1 VEKLYRIKEAS
12 EILGVHPKTLQR
24 WAREGK
30 IRVVKTIGGIR
41 RIPESEIRRLL
52 GEEVKR
58 VDEIREVRVVL
69 YARAYDQHLDR
80 QLELLRKYAQK
91 KGYKIVEE
99 VKDRASGLKE
109 DRRGIKRIFELAEK
123 GLIDKVI
130 VTYPDRLARFGLKY
144 IERHLSYCGV
154 LKEYIKPKEQK
165 EPKEELIEDL
175 ISIITSLC
183 KLYGMRSHKV
193 KKLKETVE
201 KVLRNGSN

>member
-1 VEKLYRIKEAS
+1 M
-12 EILGVHPKTLQR
+12 G
-24 WAREGK
+24 EG
-30 IRVVKTIGGIR
+30 IRVVKTVGGIR

-52 GEEVKR
+52 GEEVKI
-58 VDEIREVRVVL
+58 DEIREVRVVL

-80 QLELLRKYAQK
+80 QLELVRKYAQK

-130 VTYPDRLARFGLKY
+130 VMYPDRLARFGLKY

-154 LKEYIKPKEQK
+154 LIEYIKPKEQK
-165 EPKEELIEDL
+165 APKEELIEDL
-175 ISIITSLC
+175 ISIITSFAG

-201 KVLRNGSN
+201 KVLRNGSD